1 MAIKRFLLFTAP
13 KAGDRKQF
21 VASFDT
27 RDEGVDMAGKL
38 KGDLPMRWQ
47 VVDSADSKVVAEHAG
62 SEGQPAEG

>member
-13 KAGDRKQF
+13 SAGERKQF

-27 RDEGVDMAGKL
+27 REASVDMAEKL
-38 KGDLPMRWQ
+38 KGDCPMRWQ

-62 SEGQPAEG
+62 SEPLP